1 MSFRLRFWL
10 IYELI
15 DFPFA
20 AAVPLAFA
28 AMIGLQVGT
37 EEAWSVARVLV
48 IAYAVKTLIWTL
60 LMLRLLRPVEVYL
73 KRKKRNQPV
82 SDDELVQGAIAAYR
96 YSYRF
101 TPLYALL
108 WGAQYL
114 ALFLDDSAL
123 PLVRSSG
130 AGTLIF
136 SAALLLASGVL
147 NTSINGFL
155 LGPVAGQISLEAIE
169 RRVEIQAPASSFRR
183 LLVVITL
190 CLTLAPIGWMGSA
203 GYVFDIRGNDSD
215 RTHTARHAADEMALH
230 LVRGHAQ
237 SRESITAEAVQTA
250 VLASGHAGAFALARD
265 GTAFGVAANDAA
277 AAGGARSPGVGV
289 LATAH
294 GGGGLVEREA
304 EQSATAWQR
313 VNDDWIVG
321 AVVSTAPQPSAAFIF
336 TILFYFVIA
345 LVFSPVVAVFIGAGV
360 AGPVSRIAA
369 TLQSIV
375 ARGEV
380 AGIARLP
387 IPTRDEIGDL
397 ANSANQMIDKLE
409 RYAAANRQQLT
420 ELAEKNEQL
429 IAAAKMKSQF
439 LASMSHELR
448 TPLNA
453 IIGFS
458 RMVMKKTDGMI
469 PQQQTR
475 NLKLINESGQALLA
489 LVNDLLDFERIEAG
503 RFKLVETD
511 VDCAE
516 LAQNLQDTLRPP
528 AEARGL
534 TLDVKVDDAPLRLRT
549 DADRLRQVIANFINN
564 AIKYSERGHIDV
576 TFARAP
582 TTPGVRE
589 VRISVK
595 DQGLGIPKDQ
605 LVKVF
610 EPFHQVDGS
619 YAREKEGVGLGLAIV
634 KRLADLLGG
643 TVELESEVG
652 VGSTF
657 TLVMPLRTLV
667 ERRAVDR
674 VLPPA
679 GHGPVVLVIDDEI
692 QTLEIMRSELAEA
705 GFRVHVAS
713 SGREGLERAIE
724 LKPDYVVLDVQ
735 MPEMDGLAV
744 LSKIRADAT
753 LKETPVVI
761 ASVRDEQQTSG
772 KALGV
777 AAWMTKPLDVK
788 AFKAL
793 LEGLPKRDVRD
804 ALIVEDDVATRSLL
818 EQHAT
823 QLGLRV
829 RSAGSA
835 EDGLKALEDRVPD
848 VLVVDVVLPGKD
860 GTRVLDKLR
869 TLEKGK
875 HSVAVVFTAK
885 DLSQADQ
892 TLVTETLAASIVKKQ
907 GQAGID
913 ELLAILRAR
922 LNLPA
927 TETSGSFPR
936 PTRPPS

>member
-1 MSFRLRFWL
+1 VSFRLRFWL

-20 AAVPLAFA
+20 ATVPLAFA
-28 AMIGLQVGT
+28 AMIGLKAGS
-37 EEAWSVARVLV
+37 EEAWAVARVLV
-48 IAYAVKTLIWTL
+48 VAYAVKTLIWTS
-60 LMLRLLRPVEVYL
+60 LMLRLLHPVEVYL
-73 KRKKRNQPV
+73 QKKKK
-82 SDDELVQGAIAAYR
+82 SEHITDAELVKGATAAYR

-108 WGAQYL
+108 WGGQYL

-130 AGTLIF
+130 AGTWIF

-155 LGPVAGQISLEAIE
+155 LGPVAGQISLDAIE
-169 RRVEIQAPASSFRR
+169 RRVDIQAPSSSFRR
-183 LLVVITL
+183 LLVVIAL
-190 CLTLAPIGWMGSA
+190 FLTLAPIGWMGSA

-215 RTHTARHAADEMALH
+215 RIHDARHAADEMALH
-230 LVRGHAQ
+230 LVRGHGHGGPLPV
-237 SRESITAEAVQTA
+237 EALQRA
-250 VLASGHAGAFALARD
+250 VASSGHVGAFALSRN
-265 GTAFGVAANDAA
+265 GTALGAAMDAA
-277 AAGGARSPGVGV
+277 KVNV
-289 LATAH
+289 LATVP
-294 GGGGLVEREA
+294 GSGGLVESEE
-304 EQSATAWQR
+304 EQRATAWQR
-313 VNDDWIVG
+313 VNDEWIVG

-345 LVFSPVVAVFIGAGV
+345 LVFAPVVAVFIGAGV

-429 IAAAKMKSQF
+429 VAAAKMKSQF

-503 RFKLVETD
+503 RFKLVEGD
-511 VDCAE
+511 VDCVE

-534 TLDVKVDDAPLRLRT
+534 TLDVKVVDAPLRLRT
-549 DADRLRQVIANFINN
+549 DPDRLRQVIVNFINN
-564 AIKYSERGHIDV
+564 AIKYSEKGHIEV

-582 TTPGVRE
+582 TTAGVRE

-643 TVELESEVG
+643 SIELDSEVG

-679 GHGPVVLVIDDEI
+679 GHGPVILVIDDEI

-705 GFRVHVAS
+705 GYRVHVAS
-713 SGREGLERAIE
+713 SGHEGLERASE
-724 LKPDYVVLDVQ
+724 LKPDFIVLDVQ
-735 MPEMDGLAV
+735 MPEMDGLTV
-744 LSKIRADAT
+744 LAKLRADAA

-761 ASVRDEQQTSG
+761 ASVRDEQQKDLAVSG
-772 KALGV
+772 
-777 AAWMTKPLDVK
+777 WMTKPLDVK

-793 LEGLPKRDVRD
+793 LEGLPKREVRD
-804 ALIVEDDVATRSLL
+804 ALIVEDDVATRSLI
-818 EQHAT
+818 EQHIAA
-823 QLGLRV
+823 LGLRV
-829 RSAGSA
+829 RCAGSA
-835 EDGLKALEDRVPD
+835 EDGLKLLEDRVPD
-848 VLVVDVVLPGKD
+848 VLVVDITLPGKD
-860 GTRVLDKLR
+860 GTRVLDKMRKLGER
-869 TLEKGK
+869 GK
-875 HSVAVVFTAK
+875 QSVAVVFTAK
-885 DLSQADQ
+885 DLSPADN
-892 TLVTETLAASIVKKQ
+892 TLITDTLGASLVKKQ

-913 ELLAILRAR
+913 AVLGIVKSKLGIVSGE
-922 LNLPA
+922 N
-927 TETSGSFPR
+927 SGSFPR
-936 PTRPPS
+936 PTRPTT

>member
-1 MSFRLRFWL
+1 VQRVSFRLRFWL

-48 IAYAVKTLIWTL
+48 VAYAVKTLIWTL

-73 KRKKRNQPV
+73 GKKKRNEPV
-82 SDDELVQGAIAAYR
+82 TDAELVEGATAAYR

-108 WGAQYL
+108 WGGQYL

-130 AGTLIF
+130 AGTIIF
-136 SAALLLASGVL
+136 SMALLLASGVL

-155 LGPVAGQISLEAIE
+155 LQPVAGQISLEAIE
-169 RRVEIQAPASSFRR
+169 RRVEIHAPASSFRR
-183 LLVVITL
+183 LLIVIALFL
-190 CLTLAPIGWMGSA
+190 CLAPIGWMGSA
-203 GYVFDIRGNDSD
+203 GYVFDIRAGERERVNE
-215 RTHTARHAADEMALH
+215 AQNVAKEMALE
-230 LVRGHAQ
+230 LVRSG
-237 SRESITAEAVQTA
+237 SITPESIQRVVA
-250 VLASGHAGAFALARD
+250 ASRHPGTFALARD
-265 GTAFGVAANDAA
+265 GTASGAARESA
-277 AAGGARSPGVGV
+277 GVGV
-289 LATAH
+289 VASAA
-294 GGGGLVEREA
+294 GVGGLVENEE
-304 EQSATAWQR
+304 EQRATAWQR

-321 AVVSTAPQPSAAFIF
+321 AVVSTKPQPSAAFIF

-345 LVFSPVVAVFIGAGV
+345 LVFAPVVAVFIGAGV

-409 RYAAANRQQLT
+409 RYAGANRQQLT

-429 IAAAKMKSQF
+429 VAAAKMKSQF

-503 RFKLVETD
+503 RFKLVEGD
-511 VDCAE
+511 VDCVE

-534 TLDVKVDDAPLRLRT
+534 TLDVKVLDAPLRLRT
-549 DADRLRQVIANFINN
+549 DPDRLRQVIVNFINN
-564 AIKYSERGHIDV
+564 AIKYSEKGHIEV
-576 TFARAP
+576 TFARSPSVAN
-582 TTPGVRE
+582 VRD

-595 DQGLGIPKDQ
+595 DEGLGIPKDQ

-643 TVELESEVG
+643 TIELESEVG

-674 VLPPA
+674 VLPPS
-679 GHGPVVLVIDDEI
+679 GHGPLVLVIDDEI
-692 QTLEIMRSELAEA
+692 KALEIMRSELAEA
-705 GFRVHVAS
+705 GYRVHVAS
-713 SGREGLERAIE
+713 SGREGLERASE
-724 LKPDYVVLDVQ
+724 LKPDFIVLDVQ

-744 LSKIRADAT
+744 LSKLRADAA
-753 LKETPVVI
+753 LKDTPVVI
-761 ASVRDEQQTSG
+761 ASVRDEQQKDLAVSG
-772 KALGV
+772 
-777 AAWMTKPLDVK
+777 WMTKPLDVK

-804 ALIVEDDVATRSLL
+804 ALIVEDDTATRSLI
-818 EQHAT
+818 EQHVTA
-823 QLGLRV
+823 LGMRV
-829 RSAGSA
+829 RSTGSA
-835 EDGLKALEDRVPD
+835 EDALRALEDRVPD
-848 VLVVDVVLPGKD
+848 VLVLDIVLPGKD
-860 GTRVLDKLR
+860 GTRVLDKMRKLGER
-869 TLEKGK
+869 GK
-875 HSVAVVFTAK
+875 KSVAVVFTAK
-885 DLSQADQ
+885 DLTPADSALLSD
-892 TLVTETLAASIVKKQ
+892 TLGATIVKKQ

-913 ELLAILRAR
+913 AVLLLVRSK
-922 LNLPA
+922 LGLPPP
-927 TETSGSFPR
+927 ENSGSFPR
-936 PTRPPS
+936 PT

>member
-28 AMIGLQVGT
+28 AMIGLQAGT
-37 EEAWSVARVLV
+37 EEAWSVGRVLV

-73 KRKKRNQPV
+73 GKKKRNERV
-82 SDDELVQGAIAAYR
+82 TDAELVEGATAAYR

-108 WGAQYL
+108 WGSQYL

-123 PLVRSSG
+123 PLVRSAG
-130 AGTLIF
+130 AGTIIF
-136 SAALLLASGVL
+136 SGALLLASGVL

-155 LGPVAGQISLEAIE
+155 LQPVAGQISLEAIE
-169 RRVEIQAPASSFRR
+169 RRVEIQAPSSSFRR
-183 LLVVITL
+183 LLIVIALFL
-190 CLTLAPIGWMGSA
+190 CLAPIGWMGSA
-203 GYVFDIRGNDSD
+203 GYVFDIRANDRD
-215 RTHTARHAADEMALH
+215 RTHEARHAVDEMALQ
-230 LVRGHAQ
+230 LVRGHLANGATG
-237 SRESITAEAVQTA
+237 EITTDAVQRA
-250 VLASGHAGAFALARD
+250 VAASGHEGAFAVARD
-265 GTAFGVAANDAA
+265 GTAFGAARAK
-277 AAGGARSPGVGV
+277 GGVGV
-289 LATAH
+289 LANAH
-294 GGGGLVEREA
+294 GNGGLVDLEE
-304 EQSATAWQR
+304 EQLATAWQR

-321 AVVSTAPQPSAAFIF
+321 AVVSTAPQASAAFIF

-345 LVFSPVVAVFIGAGV
+345 LVFAPVVAVFIGAGV

-409 RYAAANRQQLT
+409 RYAGANRQQLT

-429 IAAAKMKSQF
+429 VAAAKMKSQF

-503 RFKLVETD
+503 RFKLVEAD
-511 VDCAE
+511 VDCVE

-528 AEARGL
+528 AEVRGL
-534 TLDVKVDDAPLRLRT
+534 TLDVKVADAPLRLRT
-549 DADRLRQVIANFINN
+549 DPDRLRQVIANFINN
-564 AIKYSERGHIDV
+564 AIKYSEKGHIEV

-582 TTPGVRE
+582 TTAGVRE

-595 DQGLGIPKDQ
+595 DEGLGIPKDQ

-634 KRLADLLGG
+634 KRLSDLLGG
-643 TVELESEVG
+643 TIELESEVG

-705 GFRVHVAS
+705 GYRVHVAS
-713 SGREGLERAIE
+713 SGREGLERASE
-724 LKPDYVVLDVQ
+724 LKPDFVVLDVQ
-735 MPEMDGLAV
+735 MPEMDGMAV
-744 LSKIRADAT
+744 LAKIRGDAA
-753 LKETPVVI
+753 LKDTPVVI
-761 ASVRDEQQTSG
+761 ASVRDEQQKDLAVSG
-772 KALGV
+772 
-777 AAWMTKPLDVK
+777 WMTKPLDVK

-804 ALIVEDDVATRSLL
+804 ALIIEDDAATRSLL

-829 RSAGSA
+829 RSAGTA

-848 VLVVDVVLPGKD
+848 VLVLDIVLPGKD

-869 TLEKGK
+869 KLEKGK
-875 HSVAVVFTAK
+875 NSVAVVFTAK
-885 DLSQADQ
+885 DLTPADQ
-892 TLVTETLAASIVKKQ
+892 ALLTETLAASIVKKQ

-913 ELLAILRAR
+913 DLLSILRGR
-922 LNLPA
+922 LNLPPP
-927 TETSGSFPR
+927 ESSGSFPR
-936 PTRPPS
+936 PNQA